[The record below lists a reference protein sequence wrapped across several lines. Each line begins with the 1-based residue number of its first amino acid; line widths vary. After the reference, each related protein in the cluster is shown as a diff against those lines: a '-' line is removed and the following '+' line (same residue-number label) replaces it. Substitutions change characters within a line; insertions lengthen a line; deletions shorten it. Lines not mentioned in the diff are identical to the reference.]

1 MIKPLKKYDILTN
14 INIMKNLINIS
25 DLNKNDFNSILN
37 FANTIKPYAEDF
49 LKNKNIGLIFEKNS
63 TRTRLSFQVGIN
75 QLHGKYIDIKLEELN
90 LQRVESFEDTFEI
103 MSCYLD
109 AIIFRTTN
117 HRKLELASKYFKKPI
132 INALSD
138 ISHPCQAISDIY
150 TLKEHFKKEDG
161 FKIVWCGDLN
171 NILFSLIESLNFFDS
186 TKIDVF
192 TDKEIFASKKKIF
205 LQSDKVSYHFEFKD
219 QILGSA
225 DCVMTDVFNSMNDK
239 DDKETILKKFM
250 VNQELMNKT
259 PESAVF
265 MHCLPAKIGSEVS
278 EEVLKGSKSIVL
290 KQAKNRMIAQRGI
303 LKWLNL

>member
-1 MIKPLKKYDILTN
+1 L
-14 INIMKNLINIS
+14 KNLLNIS
-25 DLNKNDFNSILN
+25 DLSKDDFNSILS
-37 FANTIKPYAEDF
+37 FASSIKPNTENC

-75 QLHGKYIDIKLEELN
+75 QLQGKYIDIKLEELN

-109 AIIFRTTN
+109 ALVFRTTN
-117 HRKLELASKYFKKPI
+117 HEKLKLASKYFKKPI

-150 TLKEHFKKEDG
+150 TLKEHFQKEDG

-171 NILFSLIESLNFFDS
+171 NVLFSLLESMKYLTS
-186 TKIDVF
+186 SKIDIF
-192 TDKEIFASKKKIF
+192 TDKKIYEKNYENF
-205 LQSDKVSYHFEFKD
+205 LNLDNISYHFEIDDK
-219 QILGSA
+219 ILASA

-239 DDKETILKKFM
+239 DDKEALLKRFM
-250 VNQELMNKT
+250 VNQELMKKT
-259 PESAVF
+259 SDTTVF

-278 EEVLKGSKSIVL
+278 NDVIKGSKSIVL
-290 KQAKNRMIAQRGI
+290 KQAKNRMVAQRGI
-303 LKWLNL
+303 MKWLEL